1 MAKRQPAFSANQMAF
16 TFEAPRPDVDEGGL
30 AHMERQTASAVA
42 RILRDDPRSR
52 FEVAGQLS
60 ALMDADIS
68 KFMLDAYSAEA
79 RDGHNVSFA
88 RFLGLIVATQRFDVL
103 DALMR
108 QIGCAVVV
116 GEEILLAEIGHLETQ
131 RRNIE
136 QRLKSLKAEAKPLK
150 RGGAHA

>member
-1 MAKRQPAFSANQMAF
+1 MAKRKPAFSADQMAF
-16 TFEAPRPDVDEGGL
+16 SFENSRPDVAEGGM

-42 RILRDDPRSR
+42 GILRVDPRSR

-68 KFMLDAYSAEA
+68 KFMLDAYSAEG

-88 RFLGLIVATQRFDVL
+88 RFLGLIVVTQRFDVL
-103 DALMR
+103 DALLR

-131 RRNIE
+131 KRNID
-136 QRLKSLKAEAKPLK
+136 QRLKNLKAEAQPLQ
-150 RGGAHA
+150 RGGASK

>member
-1 MAKRQPAFSANQMAF
+1 MGKRKAAFDAGQMAF
-16 TFEAPRPDVDEGGL
+16 TFDTPRPDVTEGGFS
-30 AHMERQTASAVA
+30 HMERQVASAVA
-42 RILRDDPRSR
+42 AILREDPRSR

-68 KFMLDAYSAEA
+68 KFMLDAYAAEA
-79 RDGHNVSFA
+79 RDGHNVSFS

-103 DALMR
+103 DGLLR

-131 RRNIE
+131 RRNID
-136 QRLKSLKAEAKPLK
+136 QRLKSLKAEAQPLT
-150 RGGAHA
+150 RGGKFS